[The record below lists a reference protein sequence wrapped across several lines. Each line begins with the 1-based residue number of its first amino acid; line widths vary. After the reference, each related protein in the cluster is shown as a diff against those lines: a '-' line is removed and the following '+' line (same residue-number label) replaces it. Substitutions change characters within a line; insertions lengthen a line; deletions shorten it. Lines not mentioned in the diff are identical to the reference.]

1 MKLRAIS
8 FYLGLFCFPISMLA
22 FINILY
28 SSYFDY
34 FLNVD
39 SYTVTLILSFVIGI
53 VLFYS
58 GKKTEKK
65 LDFLNQLVLVL
76 FTYILISIFISIPY
90 YLSNYQISLINAFFE
105 SFSGLTVTGFSI
117 FTNIKYLDPTLIL
130 WRSSSQWLG
139 GIYFLLFL
147 ILIFSNN
154 QFNYKFNNLVFTNN
168 NFKINENNIFNIF
181 VKIILIY
188 LFLGI
193 IIFTF
198 LSFSGVRLY
207 NALNLSM
214 TILSTGGFLPTNTL
228 SQIINTNGQ
237 KFALF
242 ISMILPFLNFYLIIN
257 LHNTISKHREDLTL
271 LIIILIFSLLM
282 FLILGNIDIF
292 TVFLSVL
299 SSLSNSGISTIT
311 IPQNL
316 TLYFLLLTI
325 LGGSILSNTSGIKL
339 LRIYIL
345 IKTAATEILRLI
357 RPNYVSSQTI
367 LQTNEK
373 ISNEK
378 IGISFLIFISFF
390 LSLFILSGLLI
401 LDQIDF
407 ENSFKLSILTLTNTV
422 NSGLFGIENIQFANL
437 LTSSKISLIFFMI
450 VGKIELISIFLIIK
464 KLLME
469 KKNV

>member
-139 GIYFLLFL
+139 GIYFLIFL

-237 KFALF
+237 KFALL

-271 LIIILIFSLLM
+271 LIIILIFSLIM

-422 NSGLFGIENIQFANL
+422 NSGLFGIKDIQFANL

>member
-139 GIYFLLFL
+139 GIYFLIFL

-271 LIIILIFSLLM
+271 LIIILIFSLIM

-422 NSGLFGIENIQFANL
+422 NSGLFGIKDIQFANL

>member
-271 LIIILIFSLLM
+271 LIIILIFSLIM

-422 NSGLFGIENIQFANL
+422 NSGLFGIKDIQFANL